1 MTAATD
7 RDETGRF
14 WVCIVFIVPLLTLQV
29 EERASIFPDNR
40 MTRLTWQPGGGQKC
54 PSFGP
59 RALIETNMTLD
70 IRGSI
75 KNTKLSSNPYV
86 VFEEIISNAIDAF
99 LIRIH
104 GDRSEPNLNV
114 KIRVDFSASDL
125 FGDGET
131 MALSCKD
138 NGCGL
143 GDDQLKAFL
152 TKDTSYKDDLTISG
166 IGQCKGAG
174 RIQFFHHFSALS
186 IDSTYRH
193 DSEII
198 RRQMRYS
205 EPQKQI
211 DYDDFTSSPGNE
223 ADIGTLIRLDRFKDT
238 ARARIAPG
246 EQLSSLFSAP
256 VLKKQMLV
264 AFLQRLVGLESRLG
278 DFEFEF
284 LTSHWKTGDQVETLK
299 RSDLPIATAAPVV
312 QVEERDPRSGD
323 TLGTF
328 QSFKLSHYQLDS
340 SLYDLPKNAIAFCA
354 KYSPV
359 KNITGRYLRTRTEQN
374 NPVAGFHHIVL
385 IESDFLDGHVNEQRD
400 DFDNIPED
408 IPTGDMFSDAKLSYG
423 SIYEA
428 IDPVIDAM
436 VTPADWKKE
445 DVLKEITDQFGI
457 SEAMLT
463 DTSTRI
469 VYGEP
474 AKAVV
479 ERVLKKYQERVID
492 ETAEIYSLKE
502 AILKA
507 EPDSEEYRKKI
518 DEISWKY
525 TSSLKNFDMANLS
538 QLIVRRAAIVEILTL
553 ACGKKLAMQAV
564 ADGVRRKDEQIIH
577 NIFFPMRKDSQN
589 VSDHD
594 IWLLSEEYHY
604 YDYIASDIP
613 LASIK
618 WNNGETVFESDI
630 DQKFQELLARRADDN
645 SGKRPDIALFSKEGS
660 AIIVEFKAP
669 GVPTD
674 EHIGDLTEYAHL
686 LAAKS
691 GGKLRKFYGY
701 LIGDTVNNLR
711 LGGTWTPF
719 PTGKG
724 WFQSSPLMDP
734 ATRQPLGETYFEILH
749 FTDVIDRAKKRIGVY
764 QQKLNLNLGKMP

>member
-1 MTAATD
+1 
-7 RDETGRF
+7 
-14 WVCIVFIVPLLTLQV
+14 
-29 EERASIFPDNR
+29 
-40 MTRLTWQPGGGQKC
+40 
-54 PSFGP
+54 
-59 RALIETNMTLD
+59 MTLD

-75 KNTKLSSNPYV
+75 KNTKLSSNTYV
-86 VFEEIISNAIDAF
+86 VFEEIISNAIDSF
-99 LIRIH
+99 LIRTH
-104 GDRSEPNLNV
+104 GDRSAPNLSV
-114 KIRVDFSASDL
+114 KIRVKFSASDL
-125 FGDGET
+125 LGDGET
-131 MALSCKD
+131 MAVSCQD

-174 RIQFFHHFSALS
+174 RIQYFHHFAALS
-186 IDSTYRH
+186 IDSTFRQGTDH
-193 DSEII
+193 I
-198 RRQMRYS
+198 RRQMRYA

-211 DYDDFTSSPGNE
+211 DYDDFKSSPGNE
-223 ADIGTLIRLDRFKDT
+223 GDIGTLIQLERLKEN
-238 ARARIAPG
+238 ARARIASG
-246 EQLSSLFSAP
+246 ETLSYLFSAP

-284 LTSHWKTGDQVETLK
+284 LTSHWKAGDQVETLK
-299 RSDLPIATAAPVV
+299 RSDLPTVTAAPLV
-312 QVEERDPRSGD
+312 QVEERDPNSGD

-328 QSFKLSHYQLDS
+328 QTFKLSHYQLDAAV
-340 SLYDLPKNAIAFCA
+340 YDLPKNAIAFCA
-354 KYSPV
+354 KFSPV
-359 KNITGRYLRTRTEQN
+359 KDITAKYLRTRTEQH
-374 NPVAGFHHIVL
+374 NPVGGFHHIVL

-408 IPTGDMFSDAKLSYG
+408 IPTGDMFSDAKLSYV
-423 SIYEA
+423 SIHEA
-428 IDPVIDAM
+428 IDPIIDAM

-457 SEAMLT
+457 SEAMLA

-502 AILKA
+502 EILKA
-507 EPDSEEYRKKI
+507 EPDSDEYRKKI

-553 ACGKKLAMQAV
+553 ACGKNLAMQAV
-564 ADGVRRKDEQIIH
+564 AEGVRRKDEQIIH
-577 NIFFPMRKDSQN
+577 NIFFPMRKDSQD

-604 YDYIASDIP
+604 YDYIASDMP
-613 LASIK
+613 LANIK
-618 WNNGETVFESDI
+618 WNDGETVFESDI
-630 DQKFQELLARRADDN
+630 DQKFRELLARRVGDN

-669 GVPTD
+669 GISTD

-691 GGKLRKFYGY
+691 GGKLKKFYGY

-734 ATRQPLGETYFEILH
+734 DTRQLLGEAYFEILH
-749 FTDVIDRAKKRIGVY
+749 FSDVIDRARKRIGVY
-764 QQKLNLNLGKMP
+764 QQKLNLSFNTAP

>member
-1 MTAATD
+1 
-7 RDETGRF
+7 
-14 WVCIVFIVPLLTLQV
+14 
-29 EERASIFPDNR
+29 
-40 MTRLTWQPGGGQKC
+40 
-54 PSFGP
+54 
-59 RALIETNMTLD
+59 MTLD

-75 KNTKLSSNPYV
+75 KNTKLSSNPFV
-86 VFEEIISNAIDAF
+86 VFEEIISNAIDSF

-104 GDRSEPNLNV
+104 GDGSVANLSV

-131 MALSCKD
+131 MSLSCKD

-143 GDDQLKAFL
+143 GEDQLKAFL

-193 DSEII
+193 GSEII

-223 ADIGTLIRLDRFKDT
+223 ADIGTLIQLDQFKDT
-238 ARARIAPG
+238 ARSRIASG
-246 EQLSSLFSAP
+246 EPLSNLFSAP

-284 LTSHWKTGDQVETLK
+284 LTSHWKAGEQVETLK
-299 RSDLPIATAAPVV
+299 RSDLPVVTATPVV

-323 TLGTF
+323 ALGTF
-328 QSFKLSHYQLDS
+328 QTFKLSHYQLDAT
-340 SLYDLPKNAIAFCA
+340 LYGLPKNAIAFCA

-359 KNITGRYLRTRTEQN
+359 KNITARYLRTRTEQN
-374 NPVAGFHHIVL
+374 NPVDGFHHIVL
-385 IESDFLDGHVNEQRD
+385 IESEFLDEHVNEQRD

-408 IPTGDMFSDAKLSYG
+408 IPTSDMFSDAKLSYD
-423 SIYEA
+423 SIHEA
-428 IDPVIDAM
+428 IDPIIDAM

-445 DVLKEITDQFGI
+445 NILKEIIDQFGV

-479 ERVLKKYQERVID
+479 ERVMKKYQERVID
-492 ETAEIYSLKE
+492 ETVEIFRLKE
-502 AILKA
+502 EILKA
-507 EPDSEEYRKKI
+507 EPDSEDYREKI
-518 DEISWKY
+518 NEISWKY

-538 QLIVRRAAIVEILTL
+538 QLIVRRAAIVEILAL
-553 ACGKKLAMQAV
+553 ACGKNLAMQVV
-564 ADGVRRKDEQIIH
+564 AEGVRRKDEQIIH
-577 NIFFPMRKDSQN
+577 NIFFPMRKDSQD

-604 YDYIASDIP
+604 YDYIASDMP

-618 WNNGETVFESDI
+618 WNDGEAVFESDV

-669 GVPTD
+669 GVSTD

-719 PTGKG
+719 PTGNG
-724 WFQSSPLMDP
+724 WFQSSPLIDP

-749 FTDVIDRAKKRIGVY
+749 FSDVIDRAKKRIGVY
-764 QQKLNLNLGKMP
+764 QQKLNLSFDKTL